1 MWVQKST
8 VALKSLS
15 AALFICRHHPYC
27 HVRVAV
33 DNDWTCCPRY
43 LPFPQL
49 CSEHLREYGP
59 PESLLHSN
67 GPLWPT
73 YLQFM
78 PAKLQSCHFRK
89 ETGFHFPR
97 GPQIKPLNKRKVV
110 GRCWTKRRKK
120 AGKKKKKSWW
130 RKGSKS
136 SHTCSAQRWVLPRGG
151 WGTSLAE
158 QSPGGPWH
166 SKEPRGPASWWS
178 GTAESLGSHGSLSEE
193 TAQPL
198 FFCHQTAINIFCPL
212 IQKAE
217 GFKSDRV
224 QECVLYHFSLQEI
237 SRWRIKMHS
246 KYKQSGEVQLRT
258 VEVNASTWFK
268 PVVSVFKSSSLGTLQ
283 DDFCP
288 SKPGLHLAHLC
299 LWWYLHKP
307 PLSNPFWGIEVK
319 AWGTNS

>member
-120 AGKKKKKSWW
+120 AGKKKKKADGGKAP
-130 RKGSKS
+130 RAHIPAVHNDGSCLGGVEELHLPNK
-136 SHTCSAQRWVLPRGG
+136 AQEARGI
-151 WGTSLAE
+151 ARN
-158 QSPGGPWH
+158 PVV
-166 SKEPRGPASWWS
+166 RPA
-178 GTAESLGSHGSLSEE
+178 
-193 TAQPL
+193 
-198 FFCHQTAINIFCPL
+198 
-212 IQKAE
+212 
-217 GFKSDRV
+217 
-224 QECVLYHFSLQEI
+224 
-237 SRWRIKMHS
+237 
-246 KYKQSGEVQLRT
+246 GEVELPNLSDLMVAFLRRQHSLYFSAT
-258 VEVNASTWFK
+258 RLQSMYFALSYRRLKDLSQIVCRNVSYTTFRSRRFQGEGSRCTPSTNKVAKYSWGLWRWM
-268 PVVSVFKSSSLGTLQ
+268 PAPDSNLWSQ
-283 DDFCP
+283 C
-288 SKPGLHLAHLC
+288 SKPAHWEHYRMTSVPANRGC
-299 LWWYLHKP
+299 
-307 PLSNPFWGIEVK
+307 
-319 AWGTNS
+319 T

>member
-120 AGKKKKKSWW
+120 AGKKKKKLMEE
-130 RKGSKS
+130 RLQEL
-136 SHTCSAQRWVLPRGG
+136 TYLQC
-151 WGTSLAE
+151 TTM
-158 QSPGGPWH
+158 
-166 SKEPRGPASWWS
+166 GPAS
-178 GTAESLGSHGSLSEE
+178 GG
-193 TAQPL
+193 
-198 FFCHQTAINIFCPL
+198 
-212 IQKAE
+212 
-217 GFKSDRV
+217 
-224 QECVLYHFSLQEI
+224 
-237 SRWRIKMHS
+237 
-246 KYKQSGEVQLRT
+246 LRNFT
-258 VEVNASTWFK
+258 CRTK
-268 PVVSVFKSSSLGTLQ
+268 PRRPV
-283 DDFCP
+283 
-288 SKPGLHLAHLC
+288 A
-299 LWWYLHKP
+299 
-307 PLSNPFWGIEVK
+307 
-319 AWGTNS
+319 